1 MPRPENDLPKTPA
14 PVVNKPTTPAPTQAA
29 YRPGDAPPSASN
41 YYGAKTQTV
50 TVDGKTYT
58 AINPG
63 TGKPPA
69 ATTVGME
76 SPSSGLAITGTE
88 RNMAEEA
95 DALRLGYT
103 KEYIASRGG
112 INSQGYWND
121 TPLNGQLTA
130 AEQKSVTLAD
140 GTIDTAAMWNI
151 LNTKQGGAMGSWNG
165 GNPTGGAAGTTS
177 SAVSPL
183 GTSGKAILIAKL
195 QQLQIP
201 EKIINSSVS
210 FIEALMKDGIS
221 QDEAVDLYYNNKDF
235 TTKNG
240 TKLASPFYA
249 EFTFL
254 REFAPKTGS
263 APTPLELMQFKL
275 GVQNLVSQYKR
286 SPLFSGDD
294 SLKKYI
300 GNNIDLVTL
309 YRRFTEAA
317 IKETEANPLYVQ
329 ALQKM
334 GYISGS
340 EGIGDFYLDNEI
352 GQKQF
357 ELNKQTGAFAQQAL
371 AQASRGV
378 KFDAAR
384 ITQLAAPFAGAGTAA
399 QAGAEGYETIGLQLN
414 PLTKLEGIY
423 NRNNPL
429 SGTSIQ
435 TQLEEEQFRGTAS
448 ELRKR
453 RIEQEQLAFQGQS
466 GTIAASRLTGGSLG
480 TTASLNQI

>member
-14 PVVNKPTTPAPTQAA
+14 PATKSTSAPTQSA

-50 TVDGKTYT
+50 TVDGKTYNT
-58 AINPG
+58 VNPG

-76 SPSSGLAITGTE
+76 SPSSGLTITGTE
-88 RNMAEEA
+88 RNMTQEKE
-95 DALRLGYT
+95 ALRLGYT
-103 KEYIASRGG
+103 KEYLASRGG
-112 INSQGYWND
+112 INSQGYFND
-121 TPLNGQLTA
+121 TPLNAQLTA

-140 GTIDTAAMWNI
+140 GTIDTGAMWNI
-151 LNTKQGGAMGSWNG
+151 LNTKQGGAMGSYG
-165 GNPTGGAAGTTS
+165 GTSASTT

-210 FIEALMKDGIS
+210 FIEALVKDGIS

-235 TTKNG
+235 TTKDG

-254 REFAPKTGS
+254 REFAPKTGN

-286 SPLFSGDD
+286 SPLFAGDD

-309 YRRFTEAA
+309 DRRFTEAA

-340 EGIGDFYLDNEI
+340 EGLGDFYLDNEI